1 MALID
6 QFNAFSL
13 NDIDNYISSQQEEN
27 LNLDFKIVNGANLS
41 NSDDKK
47 NLAKALSGFANSSGG
62 LIVWGVDARKN
73 ANGIDCANGKQ
84 EIDPLP
90 LLISKL
96 NELTGRGVNPIVE
109 GVLHKSIPTTGD
121 KGFAVTFIPESDSGP
136 HMAKLGEDRYYKR
149 SGDSFYRMEHFDLED
164 MFGRRKKPLLRLTY
178 NIDKVDRIVLGI
190 ENIGRGVAKSPYLSF
205 IVPEPY
211 RLNEYGVDG
220 NRGWALPILKH
231 AGHNRTCKFGGGG
244 MITIHPGMIL
254 DVAILWFG
262 LGIGNHPNVPREIK
276 IKYKIAAED
285 YPLKQSEVIAKL

>member
-1 MALID
+1 MALIN
-6 QFNAFSL
+6 QFNALSL
-13 NDIDNYISSQQEEN
+13 NDINNYITSQQEEN
-27 LNLDFKIVNGANLS
+27 LNLDFKLVNGANLGG
-41 NSDDKK
+41 NEDRK

-73 ANGIDCANGKQ
+73 ASGIDCAIGTQ
-84 EIDPLP
+84 EIDPLS
-90 LLISKL
+90 LLISRL

-121 KGFAVTFIPESDSGP
+121 KGFAVTLVPESDSGP

-164 MFGRRKKPLLRLTY
+164 MFGRRKKPLLQLTY
-178 NIDKVDRIVLGI
+178 SIENVDRIVLGI

-211 RLNEYGVDG
+211 ILSEFGVDG
-220 NRGWALPILKH
+220 NRGWALPVLKH
-231 AGHNRTCKFGGGG
+231 AGRSRTCKFGGGG
-244 MITIHPGMIL
+244 MITIHPGMVL

-262 LGIGNHPNVPREIK
+262 IGRPNVPNVPSEIK
-276 IKYKIAAED
+276 IKYEIAAED
-285 YPLKQSEVIAKL
+285 YPLKQSEVSVKL